1 LWVYQFDLPKQK
13 QDVVEIVGRT
23 DDNDIPV
30 PITLRNLDAG
40 SRYQLKGYSGSV
52 KSDKIWGPGTMPILS
67 NVAPVPLSKFGMA
80 VADDST
86 VLDGRTLSKGGLIVK
101 PEKSV
106 QIFWLAYRR
115 VE

>member
-1 LWVYQFDLPKQK
+1 
-13 QDVVEIVGRT
+13 
-23 DDNDIPV
+23 
-30 PITLRNLDAG
+30 
-40 SRYQLKGYSGSV
+40 
-52 KSDKIWGPGTMPILS
+52 MPILS

-86 VLDGRTLSKGGLIVK
+86 VLDGRMLSKGGLIVK